1 MHVARKGP
9 DFLEVWT
16 VMVISVEFRKLDPGP
31 EVFCK
36 DLFPGQVS
44 MELGSVN
51 SDPTRRQGLKDNACM
66 YICSVD
72 PGKKLRSI

>member
-1 MHVARKGP
+1 
-9 DFLEVWT
+9 
-16 VMVISVEFRKLDPGP
+16 MVISVEFRKLDPGP

-51 SDPTRRQGLKDNACM
+51 SDPTRRQSLKDNACM
-66 YICSVD
+66 YICSMD
-72 PGKKLRSI
+72 PGKKDPSDAFNLLTFVLIV

>member
-1 MHVARKGP
+1 
-9 DFLEVWT
+9 
-16 VMVISVEFRKLDPGP
+16 MVISVEFRKLDPGP
-31 EVFCK
+31 EVLCE

-51 SDPTRRQGLKDNACM
+51 SDSIRRQGLKDNASM
-66 YICSVD
+66 YICSMD